1 MNVSRKGLFIVFEG
15 LDGAGTT
22 TQTRLLAARL
32 AQRTPTVMTAATAE
46 PSTGP
51 AGSVIRQ
58 VLRHRVRG
66 TDCFGKDKPFDPGAL
81 ALLFAADR
89 LDHYSC
95 EIEPVLDSGGVA
107 ISDRYKLSSLA
118 YQALDVPFEWIAS
131 INSLAPEPDLLFFLD
146 VSPEVAWNRVSMNRI
161 TRDIF
166 EVPEILRQVHA
177 NYNKALERMDR
188 DKVVI
193 IPGETP
199 ADSIADI
206 VWHHVAGRIPAAQGG
221 QEPVN

>member
-1 MNVSRKGLFIVFEG
+1 MVSSKKGLFIVFEG

-22 TQTRLLAARL
+22 TQTRLLTSRMADRA
-32 AQRTPTVMTAATAE
+32 PGVIFSATAE
-46 PSTGP
+46 PSMGP
-51 AGSVIRQ
+51 AGAVIRQ

-95 EIEPVLDSGGVA
+95 EIRPVLEAGGVA
-107 ISDRYKLSSLA
+107 VSDRYKMSSLA
-118 YQALDVPFEWIAS
+118 YQALDVPFEWIAE
-131 INSLAPEPDLLFFLD
+131 INGLAPEPDILFFLD
-146 VSPEVAWNRVSMNRI
+146 VSPEVAWRRVSQNRVQRE
-161 TRDIF
+161 IF

-177 NYNKALERMDR
+177 NYMKAVEKMDTSN
-188 DKVVI
+188 VVT

-199 ADSIADI
+199 ADAIADI
-206 VWHHVAGRIPAAQGG
+206 VWHHIKDRLPNVHGADD
-221 QEPVN
+221 PVN

>member
-1 MNVSRKGLFIVFEG
+1 
-15 LDGAGTT
+15 
-22 TQTRLLAARL
+22 
-32 AQRTPTVMTAATAE
+32 
-46 PSTGP
+46 
-51 AGSVIRQ
+51 
-58 VLRHRVRG
+58 
-66 TDCFGKDKPFDPGAL
+66 
-81 ALLFAADR
+81 
-89 LDHYSC
+89 
-95 EIEPVLDSGGVA
+95 
-107 ISDRYKLSSLA
+107 
-118 YQALDVPFEWIAS
+118 
-131 INSLAPEPDLLFFLD
+131 
-146 VSPEVAWNRVSMNRI
+146 MNRI